1 MKNFVLFLSAF
12 LMTTQMFAQQL
23 KRCETMQADT
33 LRRATH
39 STESLEDFELWVQ
52 AKIAAYKNSPA
63 YLQGSR
69 NVVTIPIIFHVI
81 HNGDNVG
88 SGENLSQAQINS
100 QIAVLNEDF
109 RKASGTLG
117 YNTHPAGADCE
128 IEFCAAVVD
137 PSGVVLQEPGIDRK
151 NMGQTDWQRS
161 SGAANDIESVL
172 KPATIWDPERYCNV
186 WTVRFGGAST
196 SLLGYAQFP
205 SSSGLQGL
213 NNNGGSATTD
223 GVVVRFN
230 ATGRVGTL
238 DANYNKGRTLTHE
251 LGHWLGLRHIWGDQ
265 SCGNDYCNDTPTS
278 TDANYGCPNQN
289 TCNDGGT
296 NPPDMVQNYMDYSDD
311 ECMNIFTN
319 DQKTRMVTVLNNSPR
334 RNNLI
339 TSSTVCTIPFTFSYT
354 GKVVDAQTNQGIA
367 NAKVLLDGPADY
379 SPTTDA
385 NGFFTISNL
394 QQDNYS
400 IYAGKWGYV
409 TNTLSSQA
417 FNPNTPQIVIALQ
430 KGYYDDFLFDYSW
443 ANTTTATSGSWSR
456 GVPSGTTYTANNV
469 TNQSNPGADVNG
481 DYGNLAF
488 VTGNGGGAAGDDDVD
503 GGSTT
508 LTSPVM
514 DLSTYTNPVAR
525 YYRWFFNSGGSG
537 TPNDSL
543 VISLVNGTT
552 VIDIDRVATGQSSNQ
567 WIYKSYRI
575 KDYIANPGNNIYF
588 RCRTFDNTPG
598 HLVEAGLDYFRVI
611 DSTATSGQPPV
622 ANFASSATQVCAG
635 SQVTFNDLSS
645 NSPTQ
650 WTWSFPGGS
659 PNSSNVSNPVISYN
673 TPGTYTVTLV
683 AANTAGSNSSTQTS
697 YITVEPV
704 VAAFSQDVPGICP
717 GFSVTFA
724 NETSCSPNSIQ
735 WIFNGG
741 DPATS
746 TDNAPVV
753 TYSSPGFYDVILIAQ
768 NSFGNDTLTQNL
780 AVQVYSSASIN
791 TTTVADTNGTN
802 TGTATA
808 IVTGGVSPY
817 SYKWNDPAQ
826 QTTQTATG
834 LSAGVYTVTVTD
846 ANGCKSISS
855 ATVMF
860 ENISGIF
867 EDEITG
873 VSVYPNPTS
882 GVFNVKLPSDSKVEI
897 YNTLGELVWKFENT
911 NATTHT
917 LNMSGYASGVYSL
930 KISVA
935 EKLSVIKLVKE

>member
-1 MKNFVLFLSAF
+1 MKNFILFLSFSLAIT
-12 LMTTQMFAQQL
+12 LSPAQQL
-23 KRCETMQADT
+23 RRCETMEADT
-33 LRRATH
+33 LLRATH

-63 YLQGSR
+63 YLQGNR

-81 HNGDNVG
+81 HNGDNLG
-88 SGENLSQAQINS
+88 SGENISQAQINS
-100 QIAVLNEDF
+100 QIAALNEDF

-137 PSGVVLQEPGIDRK
+137 PSGVVLAEPGIDRK
-151 NMGQTDWQRS
+151 NMGQVDWQRS
-161 SGAANDIESVL
+161 TGAANDIEAVL

-186 WTVRFGGAST
+186 WTVRFGGASS

-213 NNNGGSATTD
+213 NNNGGSANTD

-354 GKVVDAQTNQGIA
+354 GKVVDAQTNQGIP

-379 SPTTDA
+379 TPTTDA

-400 IYAGKWGYV
+400 IYAGKWGYI

-443 ANTTTATSGSWSR
+443 TNVTTSTSGTWVR

-481 DYGNLAF
+481 DYGNLGF

-514 DLSTYTNPVAR
+514 DLTTYTNPVAR

-543 VISLVNGTT
+543 IISLVNGTT
-552 VIDIDRVATGQSSNQ
+552 VIDIDKVATGQSSNQ

-575 KDYIANPGNNIYF
+575 KDYITNPGNNVYF

-598 HLVEAGLDYFRVI
+598 HLVEAGLDFFRVI

-635 SQVTFNDLSS
+635 TQVTFNDLSS

-659 PNSSNVSNPVISYN
+659 PNSSNVSNPVISYS
-673 TPGTYTVTLV
+673 TPGTYAVTLV
-683 AANTAGSNSSTQTS
+683 AANAAGSNSSTQTS

-780 AVQVYSSASIN
+780 AVQVFSSASIN

-808 IVTGGVSPY
+808 VVTGGVSPY
-817 SYKWNDPAQ
+817 TYLWNDPAQ

-834 LSAGVYTVTVTD
+834 LSAGVYNVTVTD

-860 ENISGIF
+860 ENISGIAQ
-867 EDEITG
+867 DAALG
-873 VSVYPNPTS
+873 VSVYPNPTK
-882 GVFNVKLPSDSKVEI
+882 GVFNVKLPAQSKADI
-897 YNTLGELVWKFENT
+897 YNALGEIIWKFENT

-917 LNMSGYASGVYSL
+917 LNMSGYASGVYAM
-930 KISVA
+930 KVSVA
-935 EKLSVIKLVKE
+935 EKQLVIKLVKE